1 MFKKIKLS
9 IISFLI
15 ILFCT
20 HDFLNAEII
29 KSIEIKGNERVSKDT
44 ILMFSDLSLN
54 KDINSDDLNK
64 SIKELYKTNY
74 FKNISTIFNNNNLII
89 AVEENPI
96 INDVKFNGIKAKKY
110 IKILSE
116 NTFLKPRSSFN
127 DFLLNQDKQIILS
140 QLKELGFYFPELD
153 VYVDEIDKNIFN
165 LIYEVNLGPKA
176 KIEKITFNGDKIFK
190 DSKLKNIIVSEEYKP
205 WKFISGKK
213 YLNEKV
219 IEFDKKLLSNFY
231 LNKGFYNVKINA
243 SFAKLI
249 KNESFELIFNINA
262 NKKFFFDQLSLELP
276 SDFDVSNYEDIIELF
291 NELKGQP
298 YSFNRIE
305 KILNS
310 IDSISTNEQ
319 FMSVKSSVE
328 ENIIENKIS
337 LKFVIEETE
346 KNYVEKINIFNNNI
360 TRETVIRNQLEL
372 VEGDLYNEILLA
384 KSINNIKSLNFFKNV
399 DKEILDGENPSSKI
413 ININV
418 KEKPTGEIVAGA
430 GIGNSG
436 GTISIGVKENNYL
449 GKGIKFESDLTLNDD
464 SIKGL
469 FALTNPNY
477 KNSDKSV
484 SLKVQS
490 SELNKLT
497 DFGYKT
503 NKTGFDVSTRFEY
516 LDDLNLG
523 IGLNAFYENI
533 ETDSTASTRQKAQAG
548 NYFDNFINLE
558 IDYDKRNQKYQTTD
572 GFRSYYSIDLPLVSK
587 TNTLTNTYLYN
598 NYAEIFDKNIFKTS
612 FYVKSAFSVTDDDI
626 KLSERLSLPSSKLR
640 GFEYGKI
647 GPKDGND
654 FIGGNFVSSL
664 NFSSTVPQI
673 FENNQ
678 STDFIIFL
686 DVANVW
692 GVDYD
697 STLPSSNNIRSSIGI
712 GLDWYSAI
720 GPLNF
725 SLAQPII
732 KDSTDITES
741 FRFNLGTTF

>member
-1 MFKKIKLS
+1 MLKKIKLS

-20 HDFLNAEII
+20 QEYLNAEII
-29 KSIEIKGNERVSKDT
+29 NNIEIKGNTRVSKDT
-44 ILMFSDLSLN
+44 ILMFSGLSLY

-64 SIKELYKTNY
+64 AIKELYKTNY
-74 FKNISTIFNNNNLII
+74 FKKISTIFNNNNLII
-89 AVEENPI
+89 NVEENPI
-96 INDVKFNGIKAKKY
+96 LNDIKFNGIKAKKF

-116 NTFLKPRSSFN
+116 NTALKPRSSFN

-140 QLKELGFYFPELD
+140 QLKELGFYFPQLD
-153 VYVDEIDKNIFN
+153 VYIDEIENNIYN
-165 LIYEVNLGPKA
+165 LIYEINLGPKA
-176 KIEKITFNGDKIFK
+176 KIERITFNGDKIFK

-231 LNKGFYNVKINA
+231 LNKGFYNVKINT

-276 SDFDVSNYEDIIELF
+276 SDFDASNYEDIIELF

-319 FMSVKSSVE
+319 FMSVKSSVV
-328 ENIIENKIS
+328 ENIIDNKIN

-399 DKEILDGENPSSKI
+399 DKEILDGDSPNSKI

-436 GTISIGVKENNYL
+436 GTISFGIKENNYL

-484 SLKVQS
+484 SFKVQS

-503 NKTGFDVSTRFEY
+503 NKTGFDFSTRFEY

-523 IGLNAFYENI
+523 IGLNAFYEKI

-558 IDYDKRNQKYQTTD
+558 IDYDRRNQKYQTTD
-572 GFRSYYSIDLPLVSK
+572 GFRSYYSVDLPVVSK

-598 NYAEIFDKNIFKTS
+598 KYAEIFDKNIFKTS
-612 FYVKSAFSVTDDDI
+612 FYVKSAFSITDDDI

-673 FENNQ
+673 LENNQ

>member
-1 MFKKIKLS
+1 MFKKINLS
-9 IISFLI
+9 IISFL
-15 ILFCT
+15 LVFFCT
-20 HDFLNAEII
+20 LEYLNAEII
-29 KSIEIKGNERVSKDT
+29 KKIEIKGNKRVSDET

-54 KDINSDDLNK
+54 KNINSDDLNK
-64 SIKELYKTNY
+64 AIKELYKTNY
-74 FKNISTIFNNNNLII
+74 FKNISTIFDDNSLII
-89 AVEENPI
+89 EVEENPI
-96 INDVKFNGIKAKKY
+96 INDVIFNGIKAKKY
-110 IKILSE
+110 IKILSK
-116 NTFLKPRSSFN
+116 NALLKPRSSFN

-140 QLKELGFYFPELD
+140 QLKELGFYFPELE
-153 VYVDEIDKNIFN
+153 VFIDEIDKNIYN

-176 KIEKITFNGDKIFK
+176 KIERITFNGDKIFK

-231 LNKGFYNVKINA
+231 LNKGFYNVEINT

-249 KNESFELIFNINA
+249 ENESFELIFNINA
-262 NKKFFFDQLSLELP
+262 NKKFFFDELSLELP
-276 SDFDVSNYEDIIELF
+276 SDFNASNYKNIIKLF
-291 NELKGQP
+291 NDLKGQP

-310 IDSISTNEQ
+310 IDTISTNEQ

-328 ENIIENKIS
+328 ENIIENKIN
-337 LKFVIEETE
+337 LNFVIEETE

-372 VEGDLYNEILLA
+372 VEGDLFNEILLA

-399 DKEILDGENPSSKI
+399 NKEILDGENPNSKV
-413 ININV
+413 INISV
-418 KEKPTGEIVAGA
+418 KEKPTGEIIAGA

-436 GTISIGVKENNYL
+436 GTISFGVRENNYL
-449 GKGIKFESDLTLNDD
+449 GKGIKFESDLTINDD

-477 KNSDKSV
+477 NNSDKSV
-484 SLKVQS
+484 SFKIQS

-523 IGLNAFYENI
+523 IGLNSFFEKI
-533 ETDSTASTRQKAQAG
+533 ETDNTASTRQKAQAG
-548 NYFDNFINLE
+548 NYFDNFINFE
-558 IDYDKRNQKYQTTD
+558 IDYDKRNQKYQTTN
-572 GFRSYYSIDLPLVSK
+572 GFRSYYSVDFPLVSE
-587 TNTLTNTYLYN
+587 TNTLINTFAYS
-598 NYAEIFDKNIFKTS
+598 NYAEIFDKNILKTS
-612 FYVKSAFSVTDDDI
+612 FYLKSAFSVTDEDI

-640 GFEYGKI
+640 GFEFGKI

-654 FIGGNFVSSL
+654 FIGGNFVSSI

-673 FENNQ
+673 LENNQ

-686 DVANVW
+686 DIANVW

-697 STLPSSNNIRSSIGI
+697 STLPSSNDIRSSVGI

>member
-89 AVEENPI
+89 TVEENPI